1 MTIKTKKNKQKIIIL
16 GNSNKFVKIIKS
28 IYKSSSIQIYP
39 WRLTSNYNLK
49 KKKLIKTPE
58 KIFICGYDYQ
68 SQRYS
73 FERFYNSN
81 VTMPLN
87 FTKFLSNKKT
97 RIIYIDTLDKISNN
111 KRKKNYTFSR
121 YEFAKKELAF
131 KLNKN
136 FKNLEILKTPPI
148 VEKDKVLIHGEFLTK
163 LIFKFL
169 IRFSLIK
176 TIDIKEL
183 KKKLTQSNSK
193 RKKEKKKLNPI
204 LLNIPR
210 TLFLDRLVRILLD

>member
-1 MTIKTKKNKQKIIIL
+1 MTIKAKKYKQKIIIL
-16 GNSNKFVKIIKS
+16 GNSNKFIKIVKS

-39 WRLTSNYNLK
+39 WRLISNYNLK
-49 KKKLIKTPE
+49 KKLIKNPE

-97 RIIYIDTLDKISNN
+97 RIIYIDTLDKIS
-111 KRKKNYTFSR
+111 KTERKKNYTFSR

-183 KKKLTQSNSK
+183 KKKITQSNFK
-193 RKKEKKKLNPI
+193 RKKEKKRIDPV

>member
-39 WRLTSNYNLK
+39 WRLISNYNLK

>member
-1 MTIKTKKNKQKIIIL
+1 MTKKTKNHKQKIIIL
-16 GNSNKFVKIIKS
+16 GNSNKFIKIVKS

-39 WRLTSNYNLK
+39 WRLISNYNP
-49 KKKLIKTPE
+49 KKKLIKNPE
-58 KIFICGYDYQ
+58 KILICGYDYQ
-68 SQRYS
+68 SQTYS
-73 FERFYNSN
+73 FEKFYNSN

>member
-1 MTIKTKKNKQKIIIL
+1 MTTKNKKYKQKIIIL
-16 GNSNKFVKIIKS
+16 GNSNKFIKIIKS
-28 IYKSSSIQIYP
+28 LYKSSSIQIYP
-39 WRLTSNYNLK
+39 WRLIPNYNLK
-49 KKKLIKTPE
+49 KKKLFKTPE

-73 FERFYNSN
+73 YEKFYNSN

-97 RIIYIDTLDKISNN
+97 RIIYIDTLDKISN
-111 KRKKNYTFSR
+111 KQRKKNYTFSR

-136 FKNLEILKTPPI
+136 FENLEILKTPPI

-163 LIFKFL
+163 FIFKFL
-169 IRFSLIK
+169 IRLSLIK
-176 TIDIKEL
+176 TIDIKDL
-183 KKKLTQSNSK
+183 KKKIIQSNFK
-193 RKKEKKKLNPI
+193 KKKEKRKLNPV

>member
-39 WRLTSNYNLK
+39 WRLISNYNLK

-97 RIIYIDTLDKISNN
+97 RIIYIDTLDKIS
-111 KRKKNYTFSR
+111 KTERKKNYTFSR

-148 VEKDKVLIHGEFLTK
+148 VDKDKVLIHGEFLTK

-183 KKKLTQSNSK
+183 KKKITQSNFK
-193 RKKEKKKLNPI
+193 RKKERKRINPV

-210 TLFLDRLVRILLD
+210 TLFLDRLVRIILD

>member
-1 MTIKTKKNKQKIIIL
+1 MTIKAKKYKQKIIIL
-16 GNSNKFVKIIKS
+16 GNSNKFIKIIKS

-39 WRLTSNYNLK
+39 WRLISNYNLK

-111 KRKKNYTFSR
+111 EKKKNYTFSR

-136 FKNLEILKTPPI
+136 FKNLENLKTPPI
-148 VEKDKVLIHGEFLTK
+148 VDKDKVLIHGEFLTK

-183 KKKLTQSNSK
+183 KKKIIQSNFK
-193 RKKEKKKLNPI
+193 RKKEKKRINPV

-210 TLFLDRLVRILLD
+210 TLFLDRLVRIILD

>member
-1 MTIKTKKNKQKIIIL
+1 MTKKTKKHKQKIIIL
-16 GNSNKFVKIIKS
+16 GNSNKFIKIVKS

-39 WRLTSNYNLK
+39 WRLISNYNLK

-136 FKNLEILKTPPI
+136 FKNLEILKTPPR
-148 VEKDKVLIHGEFLTK
+148 VDKDKVLIHGEFLTK

>member
-1 MTIKTKKNKQKIIIL
+1 
-16 GNSNKFVKIIKS
+16 
-28 IYKSSSIQIYP
+28 
-39 WRLTSNYNLK
+39 
-49 KKKLIKTPE
+49 
-58 KIFICGYDYQ
+58 
-68 SQRYS
+68 
-73 FERFYNSN
+73 
-81 VTMPLN
+81 MPLN

-183 KKKLTQSNSK
+183 KKKITQRNFK
-193 RKKEKKKLNPI
+193 RKKEKKKLKPV

>member
-39 WRLTSNYNLK
+39 WRLISNYNLK

-87 FTKFLSNKKT
+87 FTKFLSNRKT
-97 RIIYIDTLDKISNN
+97 RIIYIDTLDKLSN
-111 KRKKNYTFSR
+111 KERKKNYTFSR